1 MSIFQKKTI
10 NIVEIEPYDI
20 SFEELLVRQPNAIFP
35 PNPQIKQLKTAHARS
50 IDRKKI
56 TRAGT
61 INDGLSRMLWT
72 FSDSMDF
79 YRL

>member
-35 PNPQIKQLKTAHARS
+35 PNPQIS
-50 IDRKKI
+50 DIVF
-56 TRAGT
+56 
-61 INDGLSRMLWT
+61 
-72 FSDSMDF
+72 FSLDYSS
-79 YRL
+79 LGCI